1 MFALSPVC
9 RLAVHTIV
17 GTILFAVMGGAAV
30 LLQHAPVFIE
40 YSGVLPAT
48 ILMLHGVEFM
58 LFASG
63 AAGLVV
69 FILHEIHLFLRGI
82 FRPGGSHDPSYEI
95 KGSCIGPVPA
105 TYNVNP
111 KIPVEEANNARSCG
125 RISPRSTCKQS

>member
-1 MFALSPVC
+1 MVRGGAHVRPVTGLPPRC
-9 RLAVHTIV
+9 SHDCGHDLVRGH
-17 GTILFAVMGGAAV
+17 GRGAAV

-105 TYNVNP
+105 TCNVNS
-111 KIPVEEANNARSCG
+111 KMIVYR
-125 RISPRSTCKQS
+125 KQGEKL